1 MRNGQR
7 AMTKRKKKK
16 QQPEEMKWSLKE
28 PNIKKVWLENC
39 GNNHKR
45 RDMVKSSHV

>member
-7 AMTKRKKKK
+7 AMIKKK

-28 PNIKKVWLENC
+28 PNIKKKCLA
-39 GNNHKR
+39 
-45 RDMVKSSHV
+45 